1 MLATRIGAV
10 LVASLWIGGAISVLA
25 ALALAMRPGPH
36 ARHRVATTALT
47 AFTLGVAG
55 MALWGETVA
64 AAWMAWLAPLW
75 LIGTAVALIRL
86 GNSLRR
92 VARLRAS
99 ARPAGR
105 SWQQRMDECAGR
117 LGITRPVAM
126 LVSDERDAPCTV
138 GVRSP
143 AIIFPAALLS
153 RLSAPH
159 WDALATHELAHV
171 RRHDYLW
178 HLLHSLTAAVFFYHP
193 AVRWLADVIA
203 RAREASCDRDAAAA
217 CGSLAVADSLA
228 AAERL
233 REGRRRSG
241 TARQLVPRIE
251 TLVDEPRVR
260 FSGAG
265 SVRTLL
271 AATLAGL
278 AAAVVAW
285 PVEAGSSPT
294 SWLPLA
300 AATGLGLAI
309 GLRHALEPDH
319 LMAVATLVARERGL
333 GAAVRLGASWGVG
346 HTLALLALGSVLI
359 AARLAVPAGLDTL
372 FELAVVTMIFV
383 MGLRALVDAWRLN
396 RDGRVAL
403 HRHGDVRHVH
413 ATAGAHLHIGGVALA
428 TRPLLV
434 GLVHGLAGSGALT
447 AMAIAGLPSWPE
459 QLAFMLLFGLGSALG
474 MAAVTGAA
482 GWPLARLART
492 RGALPGLSAATG
504 LAAIVFSV
512 AWSAPLLLQP
522 FGR

>member
-1 MLATRIGAV
+1 MIATRIGAV
-10 LVASLWIGGAISVLA
+10 LVASLWIGGAVTLVA
-25 ALALAMRPGPH
+25 ALLLAVLPGPH
-36 ARHRVATTALT
+36 IRYRIATTALT
-47 AFTLGVAG
+47 LFVLVVAAL
-55 MALWGETVA
+55 ALWGRTA
-64 AAWMAWLAPLW
+64 TAPWMAWLALLW
-75 LIGTAVALIRL
+75 LIGAAVAMIRL
-86 GNSLRR
+86 GDSLRR
-92 VARLRAS
+92 VAGLRAS

-105 SWQQRMDECAGR
+105 SWQHRLDRCAER

-126 LVSDERDAPCTV
+126 LVSDDREVPCTV
-138 GVRSP
+138 GVSAP

-153 RLSAPH
+153 RLSVPH
-159 WDALATHELAHV
+159 WEALATHELVHV

-178 HLLHSLTAAVFFYHP
+178 HLLQSLTAAVFFYHP
-193 AVRWLADVIA
+193 AVRWLGDVIA

-217 CGSLAVADSLA
+217 CGALAVADSLA

-233 REGRRRSG
+233 REGGRLSA
-241 TARQLVPRIE
+241 TARQLVFRIE
-251 TLVDEPRVR
+251 ALVEEPRVG
-260 FSGAG
+260 FSGTG

-278 AAAVVAW
+278 AVAVVVG
-285 PVEAGSSPT
+285 PVEAVSPAT

-333 GAAVRLGASWGVG
+333 GAAVRLGASWGIG
-346 HTLALLALGSVLI
+346 HTLALLALGSILI
-359 AARLAVPAGLDTL
+359 AARLAVPAGIDML
-372 FELAVVTMIFV
+372 FELAVATMIFA
-383 MGLRALVDAWRLN
+383 MGLRSVVDAWRLN
-396 RDGRVAL
+396 RDGQVAL

-413 ATAGAHLHIGGVALA
+413 ATAGAHVHVLGVALA

-447 AMAIAGLPSWPE
+447 AMAMAGLRSWPE

-482 GWPLARLART
+482 GWPLARLAQV
-492 RGALPGLSAATG
+492 RGALSGLSAATG

-512 AWSAPLLLQP
+512 AWSAPLLLDRL
-522 FGR
+522 GR